1 MKTIRISIDGPLY
14 TRTAIGGRVVESLT
28 RVGRLKETI
37 KARQI
42 GIFGEISGP
51 DPIDDSFMVGL
62 RVFLSSSQLH
72 PNRYPWSRTRRLI
85 TMGSSS
91 STPKFTTQ
99 VLSCDPSSI
108 HFPPGSDEP
117 SINSPETLRALRA
130 AAHHLKEKKQC
141 VVFPTETVYGLGALA
156 LDPDASLRIFT
167 TKNRPPDNPL
177 IVHVSSMAM
186 LRRLLPPDYRIPKH
200 YEALVKRFWPGPLT
214 LIFPN
219 TTGRVP
225 DVITAGH
232 PTVAIRMPSHQI
244 ARALIAL
251 ADVPLAAPSANSSGR
266 PSPTRAEHVYDDL
279 KDKVGIIL
287 DGGPCSVG
295 LESTVVDGLHEDNN
309 LRILRPGGIT
319 VEDIEK
325 GLAEGLIGSGV
336 PIPKVLVHE
345 RDYRD
350 EDMEQ
355 APTTPGMK
363 YRHYSPNVPVTL
375 LCTHSTPPQDTT
387 LTSSPDYFSSLK
399 DIPTTPRK
407 PVKVG
412 TLFLSDSPLQEFA
425 KDVPG
430 VEFRHFVLGSASD
443 PLTTAQRL
451 FDGFLTLDK
460 MGVDLIVI
468 EEVEEDREGLAIMN
482 RVRKAATESRWLRHP
497 GP

>member
-1 MKTIRISIDGPLY
+1 
-14 TRTAIGGRVVESLT
+14 
-28 RVGRLKETI
+28 
-37 KARQI
+37 
-42 GIFGEISGP
+42 
-51 DPIDDSFMVGL
+51 
-62 RVFLSSSQLH
+62 
-72 PNRYPWSRTRRLI
+72 
-85 TMGSSS
+85 MGSSS
-91 STPKFTTQ
+91 STSKFTTQ
-99 VLSCDPSSI
+99 VLSCDPTSI

-117 SINSPETLRALRA
+117 SINSPETLVALRT
-130 AAHHLKEKKQC
+130 AAHHLKEKKEC

-156 LDPDASLRIFT
+156 LDSDASRKIFT

-177 IVHVSSMAM
+177 IVHVSSMTM
-186 LRRLLPPDYRIPKH
+186 LRRLLPPDYRMPKH
-200 YEALVKRFWPGPLT
+200 YEALIKRFWPGPLT
-214 LIFPN
+214 LLFPN
-219 TTGRVP
+219 PTGRIP

-232 PTVAIRMPSHQI
+232 PTVAIRIPSHQI
-244 ARALIAL
+244 ARALIAV

-279 KDKVGIIL
+279 KDKVRIIL

-325 GLAEGLIGSGV
+325 GLTEDLGGSDA
-336 PIPKVLVHE
+336 PIPKVLVHK

-350 EDMEQ
+350 EVMEQ

-375 LCTHSTPPQDTT
+375 LCTHSIPPQHTT
-387 LTSSPDYFSSLK
+387 STSPRDYFSSLRN
-399 DIPTTPRK
+399 IPTAQGK

-412 TLFLSDSPLQEFA
+412 MLLLSDSPLRESV

-430 VEFRHFVLGSASD
+430 VEFHHFVLGSAFD
-443 PLTTAQRL
+443 PVTTAQRL

-482 RVRKAATESRWLRHP
+482 RVRKAATESRWLTYPRP
-497 GP
+497 

>member
-1 MKTIRISIDGPLY
+1 MRKPVKLNSADLREG
-14 TRTAIGGRVVESLT
+14 
-28 RVGRLKETI
+28 
-37 KARQI
+37 
-42 GIFGEISGP
+42 ISGP
-51 DPIDDSFMVGL
+51 HFIDDSFMVGL
-62 RVFLSSSQLH
+62 RAFLSSTQLYL
-72 PNRYPWSRTRRLI
+72 NRYLWSPARPLFI
-85 TMGSSS
+85 MGPSSS
-91 STPKFTTQ
+91 GSKFTTR
-99 VLSCDPSSI
+99 VLSCDPTSI
-108 HFPPGSDEP
+108 HFPQSSDEP
-117 SINSPETLRALRA
+117 CINSPETLQALRA
-130 AAHHLKEKKQC
+130 AAHHLKGEKQC

-156 LDPDASLRIFT
+156 LDSDASCRIFA

-177 IVHVSSMAM
+177 IVHVSSMTM
-186 LRRLLPPDYRIPKH
+186 LRRLLPPDYQIPKH
-200 YEALVKRFWPGPLT
+200 YEVLVKRFWPGPLT
-214 LIFPN
+214 LLFPN
-219 TTGRVP
+219 TTGMVP
-225 DVITAGH
+225 GVITAGRT
-232 PTVAIRMPSHQI
+232 TVAIRMPSHKI
-244 ARALIAL
+244 ARALIAI

-319 VEDIEK
+319 VEDIK
-325 GLAEGLIGSGV
+325 KRLAEDLVGSDV
-336 PIPKVLVHE
+336 PIPRVLVHK

-363 YRHYSPNVPVTL
+363 YRHYSPSVPVTL
-375 LCTHSTPPQDTT
+375 LCTHSIPPQDTT
-387 LTSSPDYFSSLK
+387 PTSPRNYFSSLRG
-399 DIPTTPRK
+399 IPTAPRK
-407 PVKVG
+407 VG
-412 TLFLSDSPLQEFA
+412 MLLLSDSPLREFA

-430 VEFRHFVLGSASD
+430 VEFHHFVLGSASD

-482 RVRKAATESRWLRHP
+482 RVRKAATNSLWLRYDTSTLELCR
-497 GP
+497 